1 MEWSGTAWA
10 FFPHYI
16 LDGFVVSKWV
26 PQYTTEQFVVLL
38 RYNRY
43 CEPVP
48 NTYWPKHLGLN
59 IYYQFENVS
68 VQESNLWSPAP
79 KYLTLHT
86 RPLPHMSHLFPPP
99 PLHTHTGCKQQPK
112 TFSALY
118 CGSIPASRML
128 NQRSLCFN
136 TETWCLRINT
146 NVFVSFHKHY
156 FSQIL
161 D

>member
-79 KYLTLHT
+79 ENLTLHT
-86 RPLPHMSHLFPPP
+86 RPLPHILDSLPPP
-99 PLHTHTGCKQQPK
+99 FIHTQAAN
-112 TFSALY
+112 S
-118 CGSIPASRML
+118 
-128 NQRSLCFN
+128 NQRHSPHYIAGVFQHLECWTKEVCVLIRKHGACVLTQTYLCHFTN
-136 TETWCLRINT
+136 TI
-146 NVFVSFHKHY
+146 FPKY
-156 FSQIL
+156 
-161 D
+161 

>member
-68 VQESNLWSPAP
+68 VQESTYVLLHPSTSL
-79 KYLTLHT
+79 YTLGHCRT
-86 RPLPHMSHLFPPP
+86 CKINFPPP
-99 PLHTHTGCKQQPK
+99 FIHTQAAN
-112 TFSALY
+112 S
-118 CGSIPASRML
+118 
-128 NQRSLCFN
+128 NQRHSPHYIAGVFQHLECWTKEVCVLIRKHGACVLTQTYLCHFTN
-136 TETWCLRINT
+136 TI
-146 NVFVSFHKHY
+146 FPKY
-156 FSQIL
+156 
-161 D
+161 

>member
-68 VQESNLWSPAP
+68 VQESIYDLLHPSTSLYTLGHCRTWQIHSPPHFIHTQAANSNQRHSPHYIAGVFQHLECWTKEVCVLIRKHGACVLTQTYLCHFTNTIFP
-79 KYLTLHT
+79 KY
-86 RPLPHMSHLFPPP
+86 
-99 PLHTHTGCKQQPK
+99 
-112 TFSALY
+112 
-118 CGSIPASRML
+118 
-128 NQRSLCFN
+128 
-136 TETWCLRINT
+136 
-146 NVFVSFHKHY
+146 
-156 FSQIL
+156 
-161 D
+161 